1 MEWLS
6 KTLSQEPIVLLISIS
21 VVITIFILSARKAH
35 LNHVAK
41 MKKID
46 DSFNIK

>member
-6 KTLSQEPIVLLISIS
+6 RTLSQEPIVLTLSII
-21 VVITIFILSARKAH
+21 VVIFILSARKAH
-35 LNHVAK
+35 LNHLAK

>member
-6 KTLSQEPIVLLISIS
+6 RTLSKEPTVLALLITL
-21 VVITIFILSARKAH
+21 VLTIFVFAARKAH
-35 LNHVAK
+35 LNHLAK

-46 DSFNIK
+46 DTFNIK

>member
-6 KTLSQEPIVLLISIS
+6 RTLSQEPTVLGLSITL
-21 VVITIFILSARKAH
+21 VVTIFILAARKAH
-35 LNHVAK
+35 SNHLAK

-46 DSFNIK
+46 ESFNIK

>member
-6 KTLSQEPIVLLISIS
+6 RTLSQEPLVLVLS
-21 VVITIFILSARKAH
+21 ITIVIGIFIFAARKVH
-35 LNHVAK
+35 LNYLAK

-46 DSFNIK
+46 ESFNIK

>member
-6 KTLSQEPIVLLISIS
+6 RTLAQEPTVLVISITV
-21 VVITIFILSARKAH
+21 VVIIFIFSARKAY
-35 LNHVAK
+35 LNHLAK

>member
-6 KTLSQEPIVLLISIS
+6 RTLSQEPIIFLLSIS
-21 VVITIFILSARKAH
+21 AVITVFIFAARKAH
-35 LNHVAK
+35 LNHLAK

-46 DSFNIK
+46 ESFSAK

>member
-6 KTLSQEPIVLLISIS
+6 KMLSQEPIILLISIS
-21 VVITIFILSARKAH
+21 VVVTIFIFSARKAH

-41 MKKID
+41 MKKINET
-46 DSFNIK
+46 FNIK

>member
-6 KTLSQEPIVLLISIS
+6 KTLSQEPIVLFISIS
-21 VVITIFILSARKAH
+21 VVVTIFILAARKAH
-35 LNHVAK
+35 VNYLAR

-46 DSFNIK
+46 DSFNK

>member
-6 KTLSQEPIVLLISIS
+6 RTLSQDPTVLALSITAIVS
-21 VVITIFILSARKAH
+21 IFIFAARKAH
-35 LNHVAK
+35 LNHLAK

>member
-6 KTLSQEPIVLLISIS
+6 RTLSQEPIVLFISITT
-21 VVITIFILSARKAH
+21 VVAIFILAARKSH
-35 LNHVAK
+35 LNHLAK

>member
-6 KTLSQEPIVLLISIS
+6 RTLSQEPTVLALSITL
-21 VVITIFILSARKAH
+21 VVTIFVFAARKAH
-35 LNHVAK
+35 LNHLAK

>member
-6 KTLSQEPIVLLISIS
+6 RILSQEPIALYISITVVVS
-21 VVITIFILSARKAH
+21 VFVFAARKAH
-35 LNHVAK
+35 LNHLAK

>member
-6 KTLSQEPIVLLISIS
+6 RTLSQEPMALYISITVVVS
-21 VVITIFILSARKAH
+21 VFIIAARKAH
-35 LNHVAK
+35 INHLAK

-46 DSFNIK
+46 DSFKIK

>member
-21 VVITIFILSARKAH
+21 VVITIFIFSARKAH
-35 LNHVAK
+35 LNHIAK